1 MINEEGFEPV
11 MNPEVLA
18 GEAGNPPRAGGMIE
32 DAAVLVNLSTQLW
45 RSLVLGQLPLGMYS
59 FSKVEGIDSIEAF
72 GALSGDS
79 DVTEMAKK
87 MVSCTVNA
95 GRVILGTMQIKTH
108 ELSLYQDQQ
117 PLQHNQQS
125 GLTR

>member
-1 MINEEGFEPV
+1 M
-11 MNPEVLA
+11 
-18 GEAGNPPRAGGMIE
+18 
-32 DAAVLVNLSTQLW
+32 
-45 RSLVLGQLPLGMYS
+45 GQLPLGMYS
-59 FSKVEGIDSIEAF
+59 FSQVEGIDSIEAF